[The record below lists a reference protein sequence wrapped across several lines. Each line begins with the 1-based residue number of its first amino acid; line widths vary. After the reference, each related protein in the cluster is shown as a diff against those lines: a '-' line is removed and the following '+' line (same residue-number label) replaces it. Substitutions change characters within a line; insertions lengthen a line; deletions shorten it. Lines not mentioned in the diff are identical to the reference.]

1 MAGVAA
7 EHAPGAGETAPGPM
21 ARVLGVPLIERN
33 LLALLK
39 AGVSEVAVLVAGSTA
54 AAGPVRAWA
63 QGRGRSL
70 AEAAGTRLD
79 VVEDPSGRGEAGA
92 LTLVPGSDRP
102 ILQVR
107 ADNLTSLD
115 LAGLVDAHERAWADL
130 TLAVHD
136 QAFRLPYAVVQ
147 HDKGVVTGYQEAP
160 LAAVPVASGVIVVG
174 PRALAILAGR
184 SSPRGIAD
192 LVRRAVEADLAV
204 RAVTHARAWVNVNDA
219 RSLEQAVALVRAD
232 PDAFELCWP
241 DPVPQTVLPGT
252 GGTRVRIDDL
262 DANGRPC
269 RVEVPQ
275 EPGPGAM
282 AAVDD
287 LGGVMAARVRAWLAD
302 LTKAGPPGRHSSQ
315 IDGQTAPVPLPHPLG
330 DAT

>member
-1 MAGVAA
+1 MAGVTA
-7 EHAPGAGETAPGPM
+7 EHAPGAGQAAPGPM

-39 AGVSEVAVLVAGSTA
+39 AGVSEVAVLVAGSTT

-63 QGRGRSL
+63 QGRGQSL
-70 AEAAGTRLD
+70 AEAAGTRLE
-79 VVEDPSGRGEAGA
+79 VVEQPEGRGEVGA

-102 ILQVR
+102 LLQVR

-192 LVRRAVEADLAV
+192 LVRRAVEAELAV
-204 RAVTHARAWVNVNDA
+204 RAVTHAKAWVNVNDA
-219 RSLEQAVALVRAD
+219 GSLDQAAALVRAD

-252 GGTRVRIDDL
+252 GGTRVQIDDL
-262 DANGRPC
+262 DADGRPC

-287 LGGVMAARVRAWLAD
+287 LGGAVAARVRAWLAAAP
-302 LTKAGPPGRHSSQ
+302 KAGPPGRHSSP
-315 IDGQTAPVPLPHPLG
+315 IDGQTEPVPFPHSLG
-330 DAT
+330 DAS